1 MQLAIVLIILAIFV
15 IILIP
20 TIGMNVIF
28 LVIGAVVA
36 YAIIMRNKSIKEN
49 LNKVP
54 EQAPHVVN
62 LERGGVFELR
72 GVGKDYK
79 DMTLKVIAKH
89 LYQEGDFSWFELEC
103 DDGSDEKVWVEV
115 EDDDETKVS
124 VVIEKLKLSDVLYS
138 HGDVGKI
145 TPSQLNEIDDEE
157 MGYVTYNKLTYKYE
171 DSGEA
176 VFYRFCDSEKAEK
189 LYYWDFVKGNKSLSV
204 EKWGENDYQVFVS
217 QIMRPSQITVL
228 RNKEE

>member
-36 YAIIMRNKSIKEN
+36 FAIIMRNKSIKEN

-62 LERGGVFELR
+62 LERGGVFELK
-72 GVGKDYK
+72 GVGSDYK

-115 EDDDETKVS
+115 EDDDDTKVS
-124 VVIEKLKLSDVLYS
+124 VVLEKKKLSDIGL
-138 HGDVGKI
+138 
-145 TPSQLNEIDDEE
+145 TPSQLDVIDDEE
-157 MGYVTYNKLTYKYE
+157 TGNVCGYHYE
-171 DSGEA
+171 DSGDA
-176 VFYRFCDSEKAEK
+176 IFYRFCDSEKAEK
-189 LYYWDFVKGNKSLSV
+189 LYYWDFVQGNKSLSV
-204 EKWGENDYQVFVS
+204 EKWGESDYEVFVS